1 VIVGIRHAQVFN
13 PDGLVYGRLT
23 GFHLSDQGRSDV
35 IDMAGALAV
44 APVVAV
50 HASPLD
56 RAMETGAILAA
67 PHGLPVQPD
76 ERLLEWSFWVRWQ
89 GLPWSGIRERD
100 PDLLQAY
107 AEDPAT
113 ASPEDTLED
122 TGRRVLAWAR
132 DAERTASEGLVI
144 GVTHEAPLI
153 AAMLLGAGRSLGE
166 YHSANLPHL
175 AAVRLLPGPAEPV
188 DLVQWAR
195 TC

>member
-13 PDGLVYGRLT
+13 PDGVVYARLP
-23 GFHLSDQGRSDV
+23 GFGLSEQGRSDAT
-35 IDMAGALAV
+35 DLANALAT
-44 APVVAV
+44 APLTAI

-56 RAMETGAILAA
+56 RAMETAAILAA
-67 PHGLPVQPD
+67 PHGLPVHPD

-89 GLPWSGIRERD
+89 GLPWSQIRERD
-100 PDLLQAY
+100 PDLLRAY
-107 AEDPAT
+107 ADDPAA

-122 TGRRVLAWAR
+122 AGRRVLAWAS
-132 DAERTASEGLVI
+132 DAEAATPDGMVI

-153 AAMLLGAGRSLGE
+153 AAMLLGSGRGLGE

-175 AAVRLLPGPAEPV
+175 ASVRLLPGPAEKV

>member
-13 PDGLVYGRLT
+13 PDGVVYARLP
-23 GFHLSDQGRSDV
+23 GFHLSEHGRSVALDLA
-35 IDMAGALAV
+35 DALAT
-44 APVVAV
+44 APLAAA

-56 RAMETGAILAA
+56 RAMETAAILAA
-67 PHGLPVQPD
+67 PHGLAVQPD

-89 GLPWSGIRERD
+89 GLPWSRIRERD
-100 PDLLQAY
+100 PDLLRVY
-107 AEDPAT
+107 AEDPAK

-122 TGRRVLAWAR
+122 AGRRVLSWAD
-132 DAERTASEGLVI
+132 DAERRTPEGLVI

-153 AAMLLGAGRSLGE
+153 AAMLLGAGRNLGE

-175 AAVRLLPGPAEPV
+175 AAVRLLPGPPEPV
-188 DLVQWAR
+188 DLVQWAG